1 MQHLGTFRAVTN
13 VLPHNSGACS
23 WEWNKTETWPW
34 HLFLKYIG
42 VGYNGLFQML
52 LGVNNF
58 VYEKNG

>member
-1 MQHLGTFRAVTN
+1 MG
-13 VLPHNSGACS
+13 
-23 WEWNKTETWPW
+23 PW

-58 VYEKNG
+58 VYEQKWLNVFMVFILRVEKNFIHYFLKDAKHTK